1 MEDISFNGS
10 WWLPDNPD
18 RKLAGKLVYDAADSL
33 QLVLYDNLH
42 EIPSSE
48 TGVYEGEVKSQTEPI
63 VNGIRHD
70 DRKFVTLVGVRGT
83 NLEVPAVYVTTI
95 FDVDLAL
102 LGGLHVSED
111 AFERVDVEFDY
122 LKAWAQPPTRVIR
135 DPTAPDLHQIRT
147 DISELASCDLEDGSS
162 VALYTG
168 VVGVFGD
175 NATDLIEYCAFRR
188 TVPEAGQGL
197 DLVNQ
202 VVRPLQD
209 LLMLSLGREVRLTE
223 VRLSRQEGEHR
234 IVLEA
239 LFPVAQRPAPIPPLK
254 PSQLLNNVL
263 DYRAPTLLTAK
274 KLANEPT
281 PLSTGESLAD
291 WFREHDG
298 LGEPLI
304 QLLSPFYAPF
314 MSPEHRYSATFQSAE
329 ALHDVLELG
338 TKDLPKAEHRE
349 RVGRVVELIKVSSLP
364 VADSEW
370 AQKVLS
376 GRNDKSLSAKIES
389 LLDNAGPAG
398 AALLLAAPGFGTE
411 SAKLRARVSHGG
423 ARVEAERWR
432 RTLYEHALR
441 WIVRGHLIG
450 RLLDSDQR
458 TQFWE
463 GLAGRESFK
472 QVVQLLSEAVA
483 EDG

>member
-1 MEDISFNGS
+1 MEDISFSGS
-10 WWLPDNPD
+10 WWLPENPD
-18 RKLAGKLVYDAADSL
+18 RKLAGRLVYDAADSL
-33 QLVLYDNLH
+33 QLVLYDNLR
-42 EIPSSE
+42 EIAVSE
-48 TGVYEGEVKSQTEPI
+48 TGVYEGELKLQAEPI
-63 VNGIRHD
+63 VHGIRHD
-70 DRKFVTLVGVRGT
+70 DRNFVTLVGVRGS
-83 NLEVPAVYVTTI
+83 NLEMPAVYVTSV

-102 LGGLHVSED
+102 LGSSHVSED

-122 LKAWAQPPTRVIR
+122 LKAWAQPPTRVVR
-135 DPTAPDLHQIRT
+135 DPNAPDLHQIRT
-147 DISELASCDLEDGSS
+147 AISELASCDVGDGSA

-175 NATDLIEYCAFRR
+175 NATDLIEYCAFQM
-188 TVPEAGQGL
+188 TVPEARQGL

-209 LLMLSLGREVRLTE
+209 LLMVSLGREVRLTE
-223 VRLSRQEGEHR
+223 VRLSHQEGEHR
-234 IVLEA
+234 MVLEA
-239 LFPVAQRPAPIPPLK
+239 LFPVAQPPASIPPLK

-281 PLSTGESLAD
+281 PLPTGEMLAD

-329 ALHDVLELG
+329 ALHDVLALG

-349 RVGRVVELIKVSSLP
+349 RVSRVVELIKASSLP
-364 VADSEW
+364 EADADW

-389 LLDNAGPAG
+389 LLEEAGPAG
-398 AALLLAAPGFGTE
+398 AALLAAAPSFGTE

-423 ARVEAERWR
+423 ARVETERWR

-441 WIVRGHLIG
+441 WIIRGHLIC

-458 TQFWE
+458 SQLWE

-472 QVVQLLSEAVA
+472 QIVQLLSEAVA
-483 EDG
+483 EDQ